1 MCKIQTTIYVNND
14 TTNPLAVDVT
24 INAEKQPLNVWDYE
38 ISINRVEL
46 VVGDKEGIDITKQL
60 TARATALIAAQ
71 VNEEED
77 QINDALNEAE
87 EPEPQESLFDQMAG
101 IVKAHAKAFYGI
113 DLNNGREA
121 V

>member
-1 MCKIQTTIYVNND
+1 MAKITTTIYINND

-24 INAEKQPLNVWDYE
+24 ITAEKQPLNVWDYE
-38 ISINRVEL
+38 IKVNRVEL

-60 TARATALIAAQ
+60 TARATALITAQ

-87 EPEPQESLFDQMAG
+87 EPEPSLFDQMAD
-101 IVKAHAKAFYGI
+101 VVRRTTKAMYGI

-121 V
+121 I

>member
-1 MCKIQTTIYVNND
+1 MAKVQTTIYINND
-14 TTNPLAVDVT
+14 TTNPLAVSVT

-46 VVGDKEGIDITKQL
+46 MISDKEGIDITKQL
-60 TARATALIAAQ
+60 TARATALITAQ

-87 EPEPQESLFDQMAG
+87 DENENVDQRYYN
-101 IVKAHAKAFYGI
+101 KAS
-113 DLNNGREA
+113 
-121 V
+121 